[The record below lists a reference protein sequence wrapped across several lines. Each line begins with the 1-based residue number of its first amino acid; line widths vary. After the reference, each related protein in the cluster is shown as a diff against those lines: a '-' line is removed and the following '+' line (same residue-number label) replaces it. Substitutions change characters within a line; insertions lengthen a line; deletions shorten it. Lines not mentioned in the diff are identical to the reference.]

1 MKTFNLGH
9 SFANSIALLLGKSTT
24 FSFTADYSYHFNK
37 TWFVLQKIFILFG
50 FFATTMY
57 ASVIISMLSVN
68 RQAPTPENLN
78 DLATRFTLPD
88 IYVTKGTIGQLF
100 IENSPYYTQLKNR
113 IKEFDYHISKEELFE
128 IYNGVLKGKNVV
140 ITVRFSTC
148 LWLHNTIHF

>member
-1 MKTFNLGH
+1 
-9 SFANSIALLLGKSTT
+9 
-24 FSFTADYSYHFNK
+24 
-37 TWFVLQKIFILFG
+37 
-50 FFATTMY
+50 
-57 ASVIISMLSVN
+57 MLSVN

-148 LWLHNTIHF
+148 FWLHNTIHF